1 MRSVSPPAVW
11 IVVTPEL
18 SVSSHVSCDVLDVH
32 RCVLVPSMPGARYLR
47 VVFEVSADAV
57 WTYTSP
63 PASPEG
69 TTVHGNSFVDQSP
82 RPVPSTLGARY
93 VRFADAVADVSIA
106 TSLVNQQSGRGGS
119 CGEGGGCGHGMKWRK
134 PQKRQFH
141 VTPPALHPSPP
152 LWSECAASLH
162 AGS

>member
-1 MRSVSPPAVW
+1 MRSVSPPAIW

-18 SVSSHVSCDVLDVH
+18 SVRSHVSCDVLDVH

-47 VVFEVSADAV
+47 SSEVDTDAV

-69 TTVHGNSFVDQSP
+69 TTVHKSSFVDQSP
-82 RPVPSTLGARY
+82 RPVPSALGARY

-106 TSLVNQQSGRGGS
+106 TSLVNQQSGRGGGALGGGGLGGGGLGGGLG
-119 CGEGGGCGHGMKWRK
+119 GEGG
-134 PQKRQFH
+134 
-141 VTPPALHPSPP
+141 
-152 LWSECAASLH
+152 
-162 AGS
+162 